1 MLRRNP
7 RYKPQIPHG
16 LAILGAL
23 LLLTGTVTGLGG
35 VLQSQSLQPGL
46 AATSEVASAESD
58 TANRATGAV
67 DSLPQSQVKKNK
79 RFKVNLFLFRR

>member
-7 RYKPQIPHG
+7 RYTLQVPHG

-23 LLLTGTVTGLGG
+23 LLLAGTVTGLGG
-35 VLQSQSLQPGL
+35 TLPSHSTPSGL
-46 AATSEVASAESD
+46 AATGEMASPEPDA
-58 TANRATGAV
+58 ANRRGPV
-67 DSLPQSQVKKNK
+67 DSISQAQVKKNK

>member
-7 RYKPQIPHG
+7 RYKLQVPHG

-23 LLLTGTVTGLGG
+23 LLLAGTVTGLGSA
-35 VLQSQSLQPGL
+35 LQTNPAQTGL
-46 AATSEVASAESD
+46 AASAEMANPEPDS
-58 TANRATGAV
+58 ANRAAGAV
-67 DSLPQSQVKKNK
+67 DSIPQAQIKKNK

>member
-7 RYKPQIPHG
+7 RYKLQIPHG

-23 LLLTGTVTGLGG
+23 LLLAGTVTGVGG
-35 VLQSQSLQPGL
+35 ALQSHPAQHGL
-46 AATSEVASAESD
+46 AATSEMASAEAD
-58 TANRATGAV
+58 TANRTNGPV
-67 DSLPQSQVKKNK
+67 DSIPQAQVKKNK